1 MLDEGIV
8 TEDYWQKF
16 AEQPRADF
24 KILFWNNDFTEEEL
38 RKLQDACHARFYS
51 SASYIIKQI
60 AKVRSWPDFTAKARM
75 GTKILTSRMRV

>member
-24 KILFWNNDFTEEEL
+24 KILFWNKDFTEEEL
-38 RKLQDACHARFYS
+38 RKLQD
-51 SASYIIKQI
+51 
-60 AKVRSWPDFTAKARM
+60 
-75 GTKILTSRMRV
+75 